1 MATAIRFSL
10 DQKAINSQCRKMSVS
25 EKEIEGRTVASCSLE
40 SRSRGYA
47 IIPCTPRTAFL
58 GLTAPLILRR
68 KMKASEIQTRLHHL
82 LHLNNLL
89 GYSLQVHHDAWI
101 TKMSEQWVIK
111 TA

>member
-1 MATAIRFSL
+1 MTTAIRFSL
-10 DQKAINSQCRKMSVS
+10 DQKATGSQCRRMSVS
-25 EKEIEGRTVASCSLE
+25 EKEIEGRTVSCSLE

-68 KMKASEIQTRLHHL
+68 KMKASEIQTRQHHL
-82 LHLNNLL
+82 LHLNTLL
-89 GYSLQVHHDAWI
+89 GYSLQVHHDVWI